1 MARSETLTYDRQQRL
16 REYVGQL
23 GDLGSDYKITRA
35 ILAVSGEP
43 PAGASLELEISR
55 ECARRLEVPAR
66 GIYIPT
72 TLQFGQRAL
81 STTAG
86 AGGQT
91 VFTAAGSLIE
101 FLRSALQVAKL
112 GARIITGLVGGPVL
126 FPKQLTAGTLTWVSE
141 TPGADVS
148 DTDLTTGSV
157 SLSPKTGQAST
168 AFSRQLLQQAS
179 LDVEELVRRDLIA
192 ITAVGID
199 KAAIQGT
206 GTLQPLG
213 ILGTAGVG
221 LVEIGDN
228 GGYPTGDHLQALETL
243 IYSANVG
250 VDSIGYLTTPGIRGY
265 FRKTLRLA
273 GSSVPIFVWEENRP
287 DELRGYRGLA
297 SNNVPST
304 LTKGTKSDCHAII
317 LGNWSDLLIGE
328 WGVIDLIVDPYRL
341 KKQGVI
347 EVTSFVM
354 CDVCLRHPEA
364 FAVCK
369 DARIVA

>member
-1 MARSETLTYDRQQRL
+1 MRQETLTYDRQQRL
-16 REYVGQL
+16 REYVSQL
-23 GDLGSDYKITRA
+23 GDLGSDYRLTRA
-35 ILAVSGEP
+35 ILALSGEP
-43 PAGASLELEISR
+43 PTGASLELSISQ
-55 ECARRLEVPAR
+55 ECARRLELSPR
-66 GIYIPT
+66 GIFIPT
-72 TLQFGQRAL
+72 GLQFGQRAL
-81 STTAG
+81 STSAG

-101 FLRSALQVAKL
+101 LLRNALQVVKL
-112 GARIITGLVGGPVL
+112 GARIVTGLVGPVL

-141 TPGADVS
+141 TPGSDVADS
-148 DTDLTTGSV
+148 DLTTGSV
-157 SLSPKTGQAST
+157 SLSPKTAQAST
-168 AFSRQLLQQAS
+168 AFSRQLLAQAS
-179 LDVEELVRRDLIA
+179 LSVEELVRQDLIK

-206 GTLQPLG
+206 GSPQPLG

-243 IYSANVG
+243 LYSANVG

-273 GSSVPIFVWEENRP
+273 GSSVPIFIWEENRP

-297 SNNVPST
+297 SNNVPSS

-317 LGNWSDLLIGE
+317 LGNWSDLIIGE

-341 KKQGVI
+341 KKQAVI

-364 FAVCK
+364 FAVIK